1 MEVAE
6 LILEFLKV
14 LIWPVATVL
23 LLREFRKELISM
35 LPRLREA
42 KLPGGVSLSF
52 EAELNQAKEI
62 SEAVREAPPPKP
74 PKQLP
79 RPQATDQG
87 PNSRLVDLG
96 LAPSPSNLDLNYYR
110 AIAQQD
116 TNLALAGIR
125 MELET
130 AARNLAKAYSVAVK
144 ENDSISALYSRLQ
157 SAGAMY
163 SDQAELTRKVLRLC
177 NLAVHGQPVST
188 TQAEEVISL
197 AGLLISDYVA
207 WLSWGFENEAGP
219 NAA

>member
-1 MEVAE
+1 MKVAE

-14 LIWPVATVL
+14 LIWPIATVL

-35 LPRLREA
+35 LPRHREA

-62 SEAVREAPPPKP
+62 SEAVKEAPPPKHS
-74 PKQLP
+74 KQLP
-79 RPQATDQG
+79 RPQTTDQG
-87 PNSRLVDLG
+87 PNGRLVELG

-110 AIAQQD
+110 AIAQHD
-116 TNLALAGIR
+116 ANLALAGIR

-130 AARNLAKAYSVAVK
+130 AGRNLAKGFSVTIK

-157 SAGAMY
+157 SAGAIY
-163 SDQAELTRKVLRLC
+163 ADQAELTRKVLRLC
-177 NLAVHGQPVST
+177 NLAVHGQSVSAD
-188 TQAEEVISL
+188 QAEEVISL
-197 AGLLISDYVA
+197 AGLLLNDYVS
-207 WLSWGFENEAGP
+207 WLSWGFENEADP